1 MAIKILLADDSL
13 TIQKV
18 VELTFSDAET
28 RLRSVGSGDRA
39 VQALD
44 DFQPDI
50 VLADVVMPGL
60 TGYDVCEA
68 VKQRP
73 GGAFVPVVLLTG
85 TFEPFDRARAER
97 VGSDAIVTKPFD
109 SHALQELVRELV
121 ARAGAA
127 REEAAAAAAAAPS
140 ETPAPPPT
148 TILSAA
154 ELEAAFPSAAGPMP
168 DTGATQVLTPLELD
182 EAGPPP
188 FVEAATAAPEGE
200 SIYSTMAMKI
210 PTAAELEESARSE
223 GILPSEEPLPWDV
236 SEPAPQAALV
246 VEPALAPEPSAS
258 EPEPPAEEAA
268 SPFGGPEEPPPAFYE
283 PPPPPPFVAAEPVAP
298 PPPPPAFYEVE
309 EAVEPP
315 PPPAFYEPPPP
326 PPFVAAEPVAPP
338 PPPPAFFEVGEAV
351 VPPPPPAFY
360 EPPPLVAAEP
370 VAVPPPPPA
379 FLELEEE
386 AAEPPPPAPAWEPA
400 PPEPEAEAFLAPE
413 PGPDT
418 EPVRPPEAGA
428 SLPEPFA
435 AMSEEPAVEAEIAP
449 FLVEAA
455 LPAEPPAAE
464 AEAEAEPEAVGAEA
478 PLEALPAALVAAEA
492 APEAAVA
499 PVEES
504 VEPFPEMDVVAPV
517 EEEPV
522 PWDEEPVAEI
532 PPPPPDLAAGPPEN
546 EGAEPITRDLDADLA
561 AFEASGRV
569 RRRPEIWERHAALI
583 GEEAPADIDL
593 GAAQPPEPESETAGE
608 EPLGS
613 ELEEIAAAARLED
626 LSKLIPPPSVSMP
639 VPQAMETPAVTTAP
653 IAPSAPAALSD
664 ADVDRIARRVVELLS
679 DRVVRD
685 IAWDVVPEFAERLV
699 RERIA
704 EVERAG

>member
-28 RLRSVGSGDRA
+28 RLKSVGSGDRA

-127 REEAAAAAAAAPS
+127 REEAAAAPPV
-140 ETPAPPPT
+140 TPEPPPV
-148 TILSAA
+148 TILSAV
-154 ELEAAFPSAAGPMP
+154 ELEAAFPSAASPAP

-210 PTAAELEESARSE
+210 PTPAELEESARRD
-223 GILPSEEPLPWDV
+223 GILPSEEPLPWEA
-236 SEPAPQAALV
+236 SEPAPEAALV
-246 VEPALAPEPSAS
+246 VEPALAPEPAAS
-258 EPEPPAEEAA
+258 EPEPPAEEVV
-268 SPFGGPEEPPPAFYE
+268 SPFGGPEEPPPTVFEPE
-283 PPPPPPFVAAEPVAP
+283 PPPPPFFAAEPVAPPPPPPAFLEVGDEVVPPPPPPPPAFHEPEPVPPPFVAAEPVAP
-298 PPPPPAFYEVE
+298 PPPAFSELE
-309 EAVEPP
+309 EA
-315 PPPAFYEPPPP
+315 A
-326 PPFVAAEPVAPP
+326 APP
-338 PPPPAFFEVGEAV
+338 PT
-351 VPPPPPAFY
+351 
-360 EPPPLVAAEP
+360 
-370 VAVPPPPPA
+370 
-379 FLELEEE
+379 
-386 AAEPPPPAPAWEPA
+386 AWEPA
-400 PPEPEAEAFLAPE
+400 PLEPEVEVFAPE
-413 PGPDT
+413 AGPDT
-418 EPVRPPEAGA
+418 EPVRLPETEAA
-428 SLPEPFA
+428 SPEPFA
-435 AMSEEPAVEAEIAP
+435 AMAEAPAVEAEAAP

-455 LPAEPPAAE
+455 LPVEPPAAE
-464 AEAEAEPEAVGAEA
+464 AEAESEPEAGDAEA
-478 PLEALPAALVAAEA
+478 PAEALPVAFVGEEA
-492 APEAAVA
+492 APESAVA
-499 PVEES
+499 SEEES
-504 VEPFPEMDVVAPV
+504 AEPFPEMDVVAPV

-522 PWDEEPVAEI
+522 PWDEEPVGEI
-532 PPPPPDLAAGPPEN
+532 PPPPPDLAAGPPET
-546 EGAEPITRDLDADLA
+546 EGAEPITRDLEADLA

-593 GAAQPPEPESETAGE
+593 GAAPPPPAPELEPAGE

-626 LSKLIPPPSVSMP
+626 LSKLIPPPSVSLP
-639 VPQAMETPAVTTAP
+639 VPPAATEAPAATTGP